1 MRFPTIRIEGS
12 ILSADILD
20 KLENA
25 DLRGQLAKDFGLP
38 PAAKVKEEIVR
49 AWTDAQGLW
58 RVYKRQMELVAHDK
72 SGTTETRRYWMLPLL
87 GLLGYNPELLRDVP
101 RTDDK
106 TYPISHADASRG
118 NLPLHIMGFNDSL
131 DKRRESGGPRLSP
144 HALVQ
149 EYLNLYE
156 HLYGL
161 VTNGLRLRL
170 LRDSSRLVRLSF
182 VEFDLERMFDEDH
195 FADFAILY
203 RLLHATR
210 LPAAEDQ
217 GSESLI
223 EFYHQEALEAGSRI
237 REGLS
242 NAVFQCLT
250 ALGNGFVQHPDNIA
264 LRELLEEGKLT
275 PKQYHHALLRL
286 IYRLLFLLVIE
297 ERHLLFPVLD
307 LPAPGDEAARLAAA
321 RQQAHQQVY
330 QQYYSLA
337 RLRRLCEQPHLRHE
351 NRFADLWQGLVRTFR
366 LFESEL
372 QGKALSIRPLS
383 GQLFGA
389 NALGVLTECQL
400 PNHVLLGCLQALNE
414 FRNPITNQKTRVN
427 YGALDVEE
435 FGSVYEGLLDYQA
448 EITPVPG
455 RWAYHL
461 LAGTD
466 RAASG
471 SHYTPEQLVQPL
483 IRHSLDHVISHKLA
497 TAKAAVLA
505 LVPASAP
512 SQRGGA
518 SGAALSAEIGQA
530 QAAALLTIRIC
541 DVACGS
547 GHMLLSAARRLA
559 VEVARAR
566 TQEDQPSP
574 SAQRQAQR
582 EVIGQC
588 IYGVDYN
595 PLAVE
600 LCKVA
605 LWLEAHNPGK
615 PLSFLDHH
623 IRCGNAVVGLARAE
637 DLDRGIA
644 NAAFKTLPGDDKNT
658 ASALRKRNK
667 AERDIPNQT
676 NLFHEAIDA
685 DLSTLGQAAERV
697 RQMPD
702 HTTAEIEAKG
712 AAFSSV
718 FDGTV
723 RHRLELL
730 AHLQVAPF
738 FTPKTPATADKVL
751 TDAIYRQFLTSKNQM
766 LGPAIF
772 HAPKVGGQD
781 GKKFFHWFL
790 EFPDVMEMN
799 GGFDV
804 VLGNPPFLGGQRLS
818 GAYGD
823 DFLNWVKT
831 EYAPAGSVD
840 VVTYFF
846 RRIYDLLRPGG
857 FMCLISTNTIAQGS
871 AREGGLDI
879 ILAAGGQ
886 INFAVRSMKWP
897 GLAAVEVALVGV
909 QKPPFIKVPF
919 ELDNQSVEHITSYL
933 DGSLE
938 GSAKPFS
945 LLQNADK
952 SFQGSIVLGGGFVLT
967 PAEASVLIN
976 LNSANANV
984 IQPYLTGDDLNNRPD
999 QSPSRWVINFRNW
1012 PLRRF
1017 EQTEWNNLD
1026 ELVRQRVVNRL
1037 AEGSTEPIAP
1047 PDYEFEV
1054 ASDYPDCLSIVEE
1067 KVKPERIRVDG
1078 NGEFVLRKPLPQLWW
1093 IYGEKRP
1100 GLYSVIARNGKAL
1113 VINRYCKYTGF
1124 FPESTGVVFTDSVI
1138 VVTGIGKENNW
1149 VINSNFFDSWL
1160 WKYCSTMGTG
1170 TLRFTPT
1177 SGFETFPFPHHITD
1191 EHSTML
1197 GTLGESYYEYRRQ
1210 LMLDLNLG
1218 LTKTYNLFHTSDLTP
1233 AALAK
1238 DAKLSPEAIPRAA
1251 DLFQR
1256 LLRLRELQ
1264 RQLDEAVATVYGWA
1278 DLSLAHG
1285 FYEQDYLPENDRTR
1299 YTISPAARREVLR
1312 RLLQLNHEI
1321 HAQEVAEQ
1329 AALAAA
1335 AKAAKPAR
1343 KSKAQAT
1350 APLPLS
1356 PAHEVVE
1363 APLPMMRVLRNEDE
1377 EVELPMA
1384 AESAQVIPTRRTAKV
1399 WEVDA
1404 LVCEIIDQ
1412 LQGTLQFGRTELVKA
1427 LTIIDYEALPNVE
1440 LGFEYKRQAA
1450 GPYDKNVRYKTE
1462 THLADNKWYRTI
1474 NLTNGGARYEPMN
1487 KHGEHRAKFEQYWGA
1502 QRPAI
1507 DRILTLFQPLNLRQ
1521 SEVVATL
1528 YVAWNDL
1535 LLDGM
1540 VSPSDDR
1547 IIKESSTEWHLDKAK
1562 ITPQDWAWG
1571 LQFLRQ
1577 NNLVP
1582 SGRGH
1587 HSRASSKP

>member
-38 PAAKVKEEIVR
+38 PTAKVKEEIVR

-131 DKRRESGGPRLSP
+131 DKRRDSGGPRLSP

-195 FADFAILY
+195 FADFAVLY

-250 ALGNGFVQHPDNIA
+250 SLGNGFVQHPDNIA
-264 LRELLEEGKLT
+264 LRELLEEGRMT
-275 PKQYHHALLRL
+275 PKQYHHTLLRL

-307 LPAPGDEAARLAAA
+307 PPAPGDEAARLAAA

-366 LFESEL
+366 LFESES
-372 QGKALSIRPLS
+372 QGKALSIRPLA

-414 FRNPITNQKTRVN
+414 FRNPTTNQKTRVN

-461 LAGTD
+461 LPGTD

-505 LVPASAP
+505 LVPASALA
-512 SQRGGA
+512 QRGGA
-518 SGAALSAEIGQA
+518 GGATLAAEIGQA
-530 QAAALLTIRIC
+530 QAAALLSIRIC

-605 LWLEAHNPGK
+605 LWLEAHNPGE
-615 PLSFLDHH
+615 PLNFLDHH
-623 IRCGNAVVGLARAE
+623 IRCGNAIVGLARAE

-644 NAAFKTLPGDDKNT
+644 TEAFKTLPGDDKST
-658 ASALRKRNK
+658 AAAFRKRNK
-667 AERDIPNQT
+667 EEHAVPNQT
-676 NLFHEAIDA
+676 NLFAETAVAELH
-685 DLSTLGQAAERV
+685 TLGHSYERLRLMPSHTLAEV
-697 RQMPD
+697 
-702 HTTAEIEAKG
+702 EAKHQAYRQLSHG
-712 AAFSSV
+712 P
-718 FDGTV
+718 TH
-723 RHRLELL
+723 HRLQLL
-730 AHLQVAPF
+730 ADLQVAPF
-738 FTPKTPATADKVL
+738 FIPKTLATKDLLLTQGAYHSCFSDELISRDIAKVY
-751 TDAIYRQFLTSKNQM
+751 ANSRKE
-766 LGPAIF
+766 
-772 HAPKVGGQD
+772 KR
-781 GKKFFHWFL
+781 FFHWFL
-790 EFPDVMEMN
+790 EFPDVMGEN
-799 GGFDV
+799 GGFDCI
-804 VLGNPPFLGGQRLS
+804 LGNPPFLGGLKLS
-818 GAYGD
+818 TKYGHHM
-823 DFLNWVKT
+823 LNWLYS
-831 EYAPAGSVD
+831 EYPAMGGTADLVG
-840 VVTYFF
+840 YFF
-846 RRIYDLLRPGG
+846 RRAFSLLRQDG
-857 FMCLISTNTIAQGS
+857 FLSLISTNTISQGDTRKGS
-871 AREGGLDI
+871 LEEITTNGRGI
-879 ILAAGGQ
+879 I
-886 INFAVRSMKWP
+886 NHAVRSIKWP
-897 GLAAVEVALVGV
+897 GQAAVDVALVTITKRV
-909 QKPPFIKVPF
+909 WSESFMLNEQI
-919 ELDNQSVEHITSYL
+919 VEKITPYL
-933 DGSLE
+933 TDGQTVINPSQ
-938 GSAKPFS
+938 
-945 LLQNADK
+945 LQENADK
-952 SFQGSIVLGGGFVLT
+952 SFVGSYVLGKGFLLESKV
-967 PAEASVLIN
+967 AEEMIADNKVYSDIISSYIN
-976 LNSANANV
+976 
-984 IQPYLTGDDLNNRPD
+984 GDDLNSPPD
-999 QSPSRWVINFRNW
+999 QPTRRYVINFFDW
-1012 PLRRF
+1012 PIRRYSIEEWKKLDKF
-1017 EQTEWNNLD
+1017 EKQTVNEKIEQDKFVRFSPPWFGGKVANDYPNCLEILDNLVRPEREKLNRDVRRERWWLFGERSPKLYRTISSQKRVMVVSQTCKYPFPTFWDVGSVFSHMTIVISLDSFSDFSLLTSSHFNEWNWQYCATL
-1026 ELVRQRVVNRL
+1026 
-1037 AEGSTEPIAP
+1037 GST
-1047 PDYEFEV
+1047 
-1054 ASDYPDCLSIVEE
+1054 
-1067 KVKPERIRVDG
+1067 
-1078 NGEFVLRKPLPQLWW
+1078 
-1093 IYGEKRP
+1093 
-1100 GLYSVIARNGKAL
+1100 
-1113 VINRYCKYTGF
+1113 
-1124 FPESTGVVFTDSVI
+1124 
-1138 VVTGIGKENNW
+1138 
-1149 VINSNFFDSWL
+1149 
-1160 WKYCSTMGTG
+1160 
-1170 TLRFTPT
+1170 TLRFNP
-1177 SGFETFPFPHHITD
+1177 SDGFQTFPFPQNITPVNRAALATIGETYN
-1191 EHSTML
+1191 EH
-1197 GTLGESYYEYRRQ
+1197 RHQ

-1218 LTKTYNLFHTSDLTP
+1218 LTKTYNLFHTPDLTP

-1238 DAKLSPEAIPRAA
+1238 AAKLPPEAIPYATE
-1251 DLFQR
+1251 LLQR
-1256 LLRLRELQ
+1256 LLHLRELH
-1264 RQLDEAVATVYGWA
+1264 RKLDEVVATAYGWF
-1278 DLSLAHG
+1278 DLPLAHG
-1285 FYEQDYLPENDRTR
+1285 FQEQDYLPENDRTR

-1321 HAQEVAEQ
+1321 HAREVAEQ

-1335 AKAAKPAR
+1335 AKAAKSSR
-1343 KSKAQAT
+1343 KGKVQAT
-1350 APLPLS
+1350 APLPLN
-1356 PAHEVVE
+1356 PAPEVVE
-1363 APLPMMRVLRNEDE
+1363 APLPVMRVLRNENE
-1377 EVELPMA
+1377 EIELPMT
-1384 AESAQVIPTRRTAKV
+1384 AEPAQALPTRRTAKV

-1412 LQGTLQFGRTELVKA
+1412 LQGTPQFGRTELVKA

-1450 GPYDKNVRYKTE
+1450 GPYDKNLRYKTE

-1474 NLTNGGARYEPMN
+1474 NLSNGGARYEPMN

-1547 IIKESSTEWHLDKAK
+1547 IIKESSTEWHPDKAK

-1571 LQFLRQ
+1571 LQFLRH
-1577 NNLVP
+1577 NSLVP

-1587 HSRASSKP
+1587 HSRISAAGK